1 MSDRPEHLCL
11 GSLTDYNPRV
21 YLTEQD
27 YPRMAG
33 FHLDGRMVYQY
44 QDKELNRPNG
54 IYVDSVGPEDDS
66 LIVGCYFEPRHDK
79 TYKMSVRPA
88 KTQIRSV

>member
-11 GSLTDYNPRV
+11 GNLTDYYPRV

-27 YPRMAG
+27 YPRMTC
-33 FHLDGRMVYQY
+33 FQLDGRMVYQY

-54 IYVDSVGPEDDS
+54 IYVDSAGKS
-66 LIVGCYFEPRHDK
+66 CIYQ
-79 TYKMSVRPA
+79 KMIPLLSAVN
-88 KTQIRSV
+88 